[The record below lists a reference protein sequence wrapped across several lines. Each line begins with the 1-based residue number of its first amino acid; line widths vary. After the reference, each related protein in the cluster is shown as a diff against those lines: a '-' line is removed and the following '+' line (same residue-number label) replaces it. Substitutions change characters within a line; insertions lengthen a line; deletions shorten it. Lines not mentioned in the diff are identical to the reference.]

1 MNTVNNSTK
10 AEIRLIEVSDAESG
24 QRIDNYLM
32 KHLKGVPR
40 SMIYR
45 LLRKGSVRVNKKRKK
60 PDYRIEAGD
69 IVKIPPI
76 RTAESTNIDIPA
88 HQADKI
94 RQCILYED
102 DVLMVLNKPAGL
114 AVHGGSGLAWGLIEL
129 VRQTWPEHKSIEL
142 VHRLDRYTSGCLLL
156 AKTRAA
162 LLDIQQQIQAHDLH
176 KSYLAVTQG
185 QWPRS
190 EVKVETALRKNVIQG
205 GERMVMVDPEGKEA
219 TSYFRTRQQFST
231 AALCEV
237 EIVTGRTHQIRVHA
251 ASEGHALAGDQKYG
265 DSEFNKQFKLV
276 GLNRIFLHAH
286 KISLR
291 HPLSNKV
298 MVVEAPLPVELRSV
312 LHKLETISNDN

>member
-10 AEIRLIEVSDAESG
+10 AGIRLIEVSDTESG

-60 PDYRIEAGD
+60 PEYRIEAGD

-76 RTAESTNIDIPA
+76 RTAASTNIEIPA

-102 DVLMVLNKPAGL
+102 DSLMVLNKPAGL
-114 AVHGGSGLAWGLIEL
+114 AVHGGSGLAWGLIEV
-129 VRQTWPEHKSIEL
+129 VRQIWPEHKSIEL
-142 VHRLDRYTSGCLLL
+142 VHRLDRFTSGCLLL
-156 AKTRAA
+156 AKTRPA
-162 LLDIQQQIQAHDLH
+162 LLHIQQQIQARELH
-176 KSYLAVTQG
+176 KSYLAMTQG
-185 QWPRS
+185 QWASS
-190 EVKVETALRKNVIQG
+190 EVKVESALRKNVIQG
-205 GERMVMVDPEGKEA
+205 GERMVMVDPGGKEA
-219 TSYFRTRQQFST
+219 TSYFRTRQQFSM

-265 DSEFNKQFKLV
+265 DSAFNKQCKLM

-286 KISLR
+286 TLSLK
-291 HPLSNKV
+291 HPLSGKV
-298 MVVEAPLPVELRSV
+298 IIMEAPLPPELDSV
-312 LHKLETISNDN
+312 LQKLAGTTNES